1 MLIASLKFR
10 FRTLSEHSATMTW
23 TVQGGG
29 GEPVEFHMPAW
40 GWPLILVNAIILI
53 PISLLVSI
61 IIVVSAALRVLMKLV
76 SINTNI

>member
-1 MLIASLKFR
+1 
-10 FRTLSEHSATMTW
+10 MTW

-40 GWPLILVNAIILI
+40 GWPLILVDAIILI

-61 IIVVSAALRVLMKLV
+61 IIAVSAALRVHVKLV
-76 SINTNI
+76 STNTNTGPVYPALHLPRLHHH